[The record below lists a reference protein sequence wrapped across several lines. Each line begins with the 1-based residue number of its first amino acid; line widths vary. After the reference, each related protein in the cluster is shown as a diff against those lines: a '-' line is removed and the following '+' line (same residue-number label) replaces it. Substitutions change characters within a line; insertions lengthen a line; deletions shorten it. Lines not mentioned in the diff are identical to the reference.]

1 MAATRG
7 PIDRTA
13 PMPLWAQLQADISR
27 RIKRGEFDGVDFP
40 GEHHLVAEYDVSRH
54 TVREA
59 LRALRAGGLLEGGRG
74 RPTRVASREISQAQG
89 TLYSLFSSVEQTGH
103 VPSSVVRVLDARAD
117 GVVAARLGLE
127 ESTPLVYLE
136 RLRLSDGEPLA
147 IDRVWIPARL
157 AAPLL
162 EADFTHTS
170 VYAQLDRC
178 CGIRLTGG
186 REQVRAVVPTPAEQ
200 RLLGLEPGTAALYVE
215 RVGELRG
222 RPVECRQTLF
232 RGDRFAFAT
241 DLADPD
247 RMTVTG
253 GGPLR
258 P

>member
-1 MAATRG
+1 MDWDRIRIFHAVAQVGSFTRAA
-7 PIDRTA
+7 
-13 PMPLWAQLQADISR
+13 S
-27 RIKRGEFDGVDFP
+27 
-40 GEHHLVAEYDVSRH
+40 
-54 TVREA
+54 
-59 LRALRAGGLLEGGRG
+59 
-74 RPTRVASREISQAQG
+74 
-89 TLYSLFSSVEQTGH
+89 
-103 VPSSVVRVLDARAD
+103 
-117 GVVAARLGLE
+117 RLGLSQSAISRHRQLMQE
-127 ESTPLVYLE
+127 LGLDRVYLE

-147 IDRVWIPARL
+147 IDRVWIPAQL

-222 RPVECRQTLF
+222 RPVEWRQTLF